1 MSNDKANGLGGPLE
15 LWPVNQ
21 TIPYENNPKT
31 HPPEQIEKLARAID
45 CHGFTQ
51 PIVVDENGVILVG
64 HGRRLA
70 ALYLNLEQVP
80 VVVRTGLS
88 ETEKQAIRISD
99 NTLAALG
106 DIDEDALT
114 EELKKMMRADDDF
127 NIGLDD
133 LGLVD
138 FDISKLSDNL
148 DDQPSTSLEDQSS
161 TDDKTAEEHDY
172 TQPDLSKE
180 KEYKELYQ
188 IIVDCS
194 GEADQQKVYELLTSQ
209 GWTCRP
215 LTI

>member
-1 MSNDKANGLGGPLE
+1 MNENTSNGLGGPLE
-15 LWPVNQ
+15 LWSVNK

-31 HPPEQIEKLARAID
+31 HPPEQIEKLARAIER
-45 CHGFTQ
+45 HGFTQ

-70 ALYLNLEQVP
+70 AMYLNMERVP

-88 ETEKQAIRISD
+88 NTEKQAIRISD
-99 NTLAALG
+99 NTMAALG
-106 DIDEDALT
+106 NIDEDTLT
-114 EELKKMMRADDDF
+114 TELKKMMESDDGFD
-127 NIGLDD
+127 ISLDD
-133 LGLVD
+133 LGLGD
-138 FDISKLSDNL
+138 FDVDKLTDTL
-148 DDQPSTSLEDQSS
+148 KDQPSVPAEQPS
-161 TDDKTAEEHDY
+161 TDAPPEEPDY

-188 IIVDCS
+188 VIVDCS
-194 GEADQQKVYELLTSQ
+194 DEADQQKVYELLTGQ